1 MCGDPS
7 IELDMFLFLVK
18 VTDISESVFN
28 KVPRKS
34 HLNSGFSI
42 TEMTSQGG
50 QVYNLL
56 AEVSEHGHTSM
67 SCNMA
72 LYGTYTRLDLSLP
85 GAQIYELSENSESN
99 FSPPKVTL

>member
-1 MCGDPS
+1 MSLRSEVSLYIIHYSYVCVYSDS
-7 IELDMFLFLVK
+7 SVELNIVFLFLVVK

-56 AEVSEHGHTSM
+56 AEVS
-67 SCNMA
+67 A
-72 LYGTYTRLDLSLP
+72 
-85 GAQIYELSENSESN
+85 
-99 FSPPKVTL
+99 